1 MQGTFDQ
8 LKSTLTIT
16 NINPFLAYDE
26 LEPNQE
32 KEKEKAITSI
42 NRIDRQTVRMGAPFQ
57 KRIQTA
63 AVAAGDCYRDRLD
76 DYHISSC
83 HLSCPCPLLAVLLP
97 LILIADNC

>member
-1 MQGTFDQ
+1 MKN
-8 LKSTLTIT
+8 L
-16 NINPFLAYDE
+16 
-26 LEPNQE
+26 NQ
-32 KEKEKAITSI
+32 EKEKAITSI